1 MSVVGSAEPHRHRC
15 PAGWQGG
22 RVHTAEFIL
31 YVADQVRAR
40 DFYGHVLAVQPALD
54 VPGMTEF
61 DLGGATLG
69 LMPAAD
75 VTQLLA
81 GRIRT
86 ADQAQRCELY
96 LRRADAEAALARAAD
111 SGGTLLDALRDRAWG
126 ERVGYVLDPDG
137 HVLALT
143 MPSGVPDQPH

>member
-1 MSVVGSAEPHRHRC
+1 MCCAGRRRVFGL
-15 PAGWQGG
+15 AGWQGG
-22 RVHTAEFIL
+22 RVHSAEFIR
-31 YVADQVRAR
+31 YVADQLVAR
-40 DFYGHVLAVQPALD
+40 NFYRRVLAMRPVLD

-61 DLGGATLG
+61 DLGGAALG

-75 VTQLLA
+75 MTHLLA

-86 ADQAQRCELY
+86 GDQAQRCELY

-111 SGGTLLDALRDRAWG
+111 SGGTLLDALRDRPWG

-137 HVLALT
+137 HVLALA
-143 MPSGVPDQPH
+143 MRPDVPDRSR